1 MHTGLETVA
10 LDATP
15 AFVFSEP
22 RILQTIDRLNSM
34 SNHGAFQTLF
44 SIKAC
49 AVLDVLNLIEPLVS
63 GFAASSLFEAKLG
76 RQVAGATG
84 SVSIT
89 TPGLRPDEIDQV
101 AELCDFVSLNSL
113 SQWQRY
119 KPRLLR
125 RTSCGVRIN
134 PKISFVDDYR
144 YDSCRKH
151 SKLGVSIDSLARVM
165 EDDPSMLR
173 GIEGLHFH
181 SNCDSSDFGQ
191 LLKTVT
197 HLDTQL
203 GDLLS
208 RMRWINIGGGYL
220 FEESQNLDPLYE
232 ALTLLK
238 GKYDLEVFIEPG
250 AALIR
255 DAGYIVSSVL
265 DIFESD
271 AKRIAILDTAVNHMP
286 EVFEY
291 QFEPDVIGHRDEGE
305 HEYILAGC
313 TCLSGDVFGEYRFDE
328 LLEIGSRVIFSNM
341 GAYTLVK
348 AHMFNG
354 VNLPTIYSLTE
365 SGELVMKK
373 RFSYEDFASRC
384 GVETRVTATAKG

>member
-1 MHTGLETVA
+1 
-10 LDATP
+10 
-15 AFVFSEP
+15 
-22 RILQTIDRLNSM
+22 
-34 SNHGAFQTLF
+34 
-44 SIKAC
+44 
-49 AVLDVLNLIEPLVS
+49 
-63 GFAASSLFEAKLG
+63 
-76 RQVAGATG
+76 
-84 SVSIT
+84 
-89 TPGLRPDEIDQV
+89 
-101 AELCDFVSLNSL
+101 
-113 SQWQRY
+113 
-119 KPRLLR
+119 
-125 RTSCGVRIN
+125 
-134 PKISFVDDYR
+134 
-144 YDSCRKH
+144 
-151 SKLGVSIDSLARVM
+151 M

>member
-1 MHTGLETVA
+1 LKDRIKDLGC
-10 LDATP
+10 DTP
-15 AFVFSEP
+15 AF
-22 RILQTIDRLNSM
+22 IIDQRALFESAMDLVRTAASCNCRLLFAMKS
-34 SNHGAFQTLF
+34 F
-44 SIKAC
+44 SIADTLSSL
-49 AVLDVLNLIEPLVS
+49 APRLD
-63 GFAASSLFEAKLG
+63 GFAASSLFEARLARQILG
-76 RQVAGATG
+76 NHA
-84 SVSIT
+84 SVHIT
-89 TPGLRPDEIDQV
+89 TPGFRANEIDQITD
-101 AELCDFVSLNSL
+101 LCDFVSVNSL
-113 SQWQRY
+113 SQWHRF
-119 KPRLLR
+119 KARLLGK
-125 RTSCGVRIN
+125 TSCGIRIN
-134 PKISFVDDYR
+134 PQVSFIDDYR
-144 YDSCRKH
+144 YDPCRKH
-151 SKLGVSIDSLARVM
+151 SKLGVPLDSLVAVM
-165 EDDPSMLR
+165 ENEPGMLR
-173 GIEGLHFH
+173 DVEGLHFH

-191 LLKTVT
+191 LLETVR
-197 HLDTQL
+197 HLDTKL
-203 GDLLS
+203 GELL
-208 RMRWINIGGGYL
+208 RQVRWMNIGGGYL
-220 FEESQNLDPLYE
+220 FEEAQNLDPFYE

-238 GKYDLEVFIEPG
+238 GKYDIEVFVEPG
-250 AALIR
+250 AAIIR

-271 AKRIAILDTAVNHMP
+271 AKKIAILDTTVSHMP

-328 LLEIGSRVIFSNM
+328 PLEIGSRVIFSNV

-384 GVETRVTATAKG
+384 GVETRVTATAKS